1 MNPGESVYGPV
12 MAARFPILYLAEA
25 DPEDAILSSGALAYL
40 VEAMPQAGFTV
51 VGSPAS
57 APLFADTPRLD
68 RLIVLEK
75 EGRLE
80 WLGLWNQVRATR
92 WGLVVDMRGTRF
104 SDKLKRQKRAVR
116 GEDEP
121 GAHKVELAA
130 RVLQL
135 DEVPP
140 PRLHVSET
148 TQASVDRLIP
158 ADGAPLL
165 AIAPG
170 ADWMGKQWP
179 AERYAILAS
188 SLAGADGPLAGARVL
203 VIGEDGDRDAAHTIR
218 LAMPRGRTLELQ
230 GRLSPLQAVAA
241 LRRADLYLGGDSI
254 WTRLAT
260 SAGAPVVAAFG
271 PSDDA
276 VCGPWG
282 GTVVRGPRSVAEFR
296 KIDPGL
302 NQAIQ
307 HMNEV
312 PVERVLKAARKVL
325 AERVNAGA

>member
-1 MNPGESVYGPV
+1 

-25 DPEDAILSSGALAYL
+25 DPEDAVLSSGPLAYL
-40 VEAMPQAGFTV
+40 VEAMPQASFTV

-68 RLIVLEK
+68 RLIVLER
-75 EGRLE
+75 EGRLD
-80 WLGLWNQVRATR
+80 WLGLWNQVRATK

-104 SDKLKRQKRAVR
+104 SDKLRRQKRAVR

-121 GAHKVELAA
+121 GVHKVELAA

-140 PRLHVSET
+140 PRLHVSEAT
-148 TQASVDRLIP
+148 RAAVDRLIP
-158 ADGAPLL
+158 DDGAPLL

-170 ADWMGKQWP
+170 AEWMGRRWP

-188 SLAGADGPLAGARVL
+188 SLCGPDGPLAGGRVV
-203 VIGEDGDRDAAHTIR
+203 VIGDESDRDAAHTIR
-218 LAMPRGRTLELQ
+218 LAMPRNRTIELQ
-230 GRLSPLQAVAA
+230 GRLSKLQAVAA
-241 LRRADLYLGGDSI
+241 LQRADLYLGGDSI
-254 WTRLAT
+254 WTHLAAA
-260 SAGAPVVAAFG
+260 AGAPVVAAFG

-276 VCGPWG
+276 VRGPWG
-282 GTVVRGPRSVAEFR
+282 GVVVRGPRSVAEFR

-312 PVERVLKAARKVL
+312 PADRVLKAARKLL

>member
-1 MNPGESVYGPV
+1 

-25 DPEDAILSSGALAYL
+25 DPEDAILSSGPLAWL
-40 VEAMPQAGFTV
+40 VEAMPQASFTV

-57 APLFADTPRLD
+57 APLFAETPRLD

-75 EGRLE
+75 EGRLD
-80 WLGLWNQVRATR
+80 WLALWNQVRATR

-116 GEDEP
+116 GEDEL
-121 GAHKVELAA
+121 GVHRVELAA

-135 DEVPP
+135 EEIPP

-148 TQASVDRLIP
+148 TRASIDRLIP
-158 ADGAPLL
+158 DDGAPLL

-203 VIGEDGDRDAAHTIR
+203 VIGEDSDRDAAHTIR

-230 GRLSPLQAVAA
+230 GRLSHLQIVAA
-241 LRRADLYLGGDSI
+241 LSRADLYLGGDSI
-254 WTRLAT
+254 WTHLAT
-260 SAGAPVVAAFG
+260 AAGAPVVAAFG
-271 PSDDA
+271 PSEDA
-276 VCGPWG
+276 VRGPWNG
-282 GTVVRGPRSVAEFR
+282 VAVRGPRSVAEFR

-312 PVERVLKAARKVL
+312 PADRVLKAARKLL
-325 AERVNAGA
+325 AERVNGGA